1 MQHALDGSLAGAE
14 YPSPPNAMR
23 FSREGA
29 APSYFL
35 LRRLFRE
42 RRVFVGCKRL
52 ILIEA
57 PVFGGAW

>member
-1 MQHALDGSLAGAE
+1 M
-14 YPSPPNAMR
+14 PNAMR